1 MAGTNIPPPLI
12 FTLMSNPETPLVMP
26 ATLSLPAIMVACLA
40 ISVRGVSI
48 VSAQSEREARIGTLH
63 VKAPVG
69 YHLGVDSK
77 LGMIGVFQD
86 SVRGDPAPDRN
97 RRGFQLGLGMFTRLQ
112 ERCTSVTTCR
122 SSQRAGL
129 SCIAAPT
136 TALSA
141 HADSGLTA
149 IVCRQPGDSTVAFF
163 MGDTTRFA
171 TFFDTFVL
179 QTLRPAH

>member
-1 MAGTNIPPPLI
+1 MAGITILPPPI
-12 FTLMSNPETPLVMP
+12 FTLMSYPETPLVMP
-26 ATLSLPAIMVACLA
+26 ATLSLPVLLVACLA
-40 ISVRGVSI
+40 ISVHGVS
-48 VSAQSEREARIGTLH
+48 VASAQSEREARIGTLH

-69 YHLGVDSK
+69 YHLGVDSE

-86 SVRGDPAPDRN
+86 SVRGGPAPDRN

-112 ERCTSVTTCR
+112 ERCRSATTCR

-141 HADSGLTA
+141 RADSGLTA
-149 IVCRQPGDSTVAFF
+149 IVCRQPDDSTIAFF
-163 MGDTTRFA
+163 MGDTTGFA

-179 QTLRPAH
+179 PTLRPGH